1 MSIAFSFLAN
11 WLALSFLVS
20 TAVFASPP
28 NSPNFHDI
36 SKKTQS
42 RLFQNKVV
50 VVSPKPKFW
59 EIQHQGEFQNRGI
72 ARIDK
77 LGNEYVLTVFCK
89 GVHRVFIHQHK
100 KINLEE
106 FLGQFVQ
113 VQYTYGDVKKQV
125 RCIKAP
131 CNPITERK
139 LIIQDLEI
147 VLGSEEMRAQ
157 FETQCQP
164 YNR

>member
-1 MSIAFSFLAN
+1 MSIAFSFLVN

-42 RLFQNKVV
+42 RLFQTEID
-50 VVSPKPKFW
+50 VVSPKPNFW
-59 EIQHQGEFQNRGI
+59 EFPHQGAFQNRGI
-72 ARIDK
+72 AQIDK
-77 LGNEYVLTVFCK
+77 LGKEYVLTISCK
-89 GVHRVFIHQHK
+89 GIHRVFIHQDK
-100 KINLEE
+100 KIKLEE
-106 FLGQFVQ
+106 FLGKFVQ
-113 VQYTYGDVKKQV
+113 ARYTYGDVKKQV
-125 RCIKAP
+125 RCIKTP

-139 LIIQDLEI
+139 LLIHDIEI

-164 YNR
+164 